1 MSEIKKPA
9 RSVSDIQDEYSKL
22 CFKAGHLQY
31 QISALSKDLEL
42 LNSTMRDLN
51 FEAAAAQAK
60 AAEVAAAVAAA
71 KAEADKPVE
80 ASTSTQQ

>member
-1 MSEIKKPA
+1 MSEKKTRTVA
-9 RSVSDIQDEYSKL
+9 EIQQEYQGL

-51 FEAAAAQAK
+51 FEAASVQAK
-60 AAEVAAAVAAA
+60 ESEASKASEPKAAAS
-71 KAEADKPVE
+71 ADPQG
-80 ASTSTQQ
+80 ASE